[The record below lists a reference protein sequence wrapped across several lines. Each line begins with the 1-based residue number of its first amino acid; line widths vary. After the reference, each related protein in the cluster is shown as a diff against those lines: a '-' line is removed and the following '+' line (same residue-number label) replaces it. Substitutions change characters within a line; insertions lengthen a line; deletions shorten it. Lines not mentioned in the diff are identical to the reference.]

1 MRSVSFLFIQCFKI
15 SIWDFFDFD
24 MSVFQNL
31 AISYINYYFSVN
43 LRLLNSSLVLEFGLC
58 LQISEASS
66 VSSFGFMSV
75 LSKVF
80 DLNSAV
86 PPTSILNSNKFC
98 PTGEYFLRCSSTLMA
113 KSRVSGRHRCSYI
126 HYM

>member
-15 SIWDFFDFD
+15 SIWEFFDFD

-43 LRLLNSSLVLEFGLC
+43 LRLLNSSLVLKFGLC

-66 VSSFGFMSV
+66 VSSFMSV

-86 PPTSILNSNKFC
+86 PPTSILNSNKF
-98 PTGEYFLRCSSTLMA
+98 
-113 KSRVSGRHRCSYI
+113 
-126 HYM
+126 